1 MDPETP
7 GDLAGILGQVLPVT
21 VEDDGALTVTFD
33 GTVASLRTVPIAEGL
48 VIISL
53 TQALAWDLPCTPELR
68 ERVADQAN
76 RTMFGTVTLTERSSG
91 DATVMLRYN
100 FPAGVDAPALKILVP
115 MVLAGGAQVAREL
128 G

>member
-1 MDPETP
+1 MSPA
-7 GDLAGILGQVLPVT
+7 DLADILGPVLPVT

-53 TQALAWDLPCTPELR
+53 TQALAWDLPCTPEFR

-76 RTMFGTVTLTERSSG
+76 RTMFGTVTLTDQSG
-91 DATVMLRYN
+91 GQATVMLRYN
-100 FPAGVDAPALKILVP
+100 FPAAVEAPALRILVP
-115 MVLAGGAQVAREL
+115 LVLAGGAEVARSL
-128 G
+128 NG